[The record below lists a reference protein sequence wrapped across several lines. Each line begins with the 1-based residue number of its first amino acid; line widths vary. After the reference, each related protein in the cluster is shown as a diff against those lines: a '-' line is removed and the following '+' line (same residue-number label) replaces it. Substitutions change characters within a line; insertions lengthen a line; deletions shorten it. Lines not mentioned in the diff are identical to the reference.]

1 MKNYT
6 VRRYKINDFALW
18 NAFISNA
25 KNATFLFHR
34 DFMEYHQDRF
44 SDFSLLVFEA
54 DKLVCVLPA
63 NKAET
68 TLYSHQGLT
77 YGGFVFDT
85 KIKLGKAI
93 TIAKTVLQFLYEN
106 QITTF
111 QLKQLPSIYH
121 TAFSEEIEYALFLAK
136 AQLIRRDCLSV
147 IDMKQSLSFSKDR
160 KQALQRSEKKE
171 LTVKEE
177 TNFDLFWNTVLIP
190 NLDKK
195 HNAKPVHTAEE
206 IAKLQQLFPNNIRHF
221 NVYHENTMVAG
232 TTVFVTEKVAHS
244 QYISGNAQ
252 KNELGSLDFLHHY
265 LLTEVFLDKAYFD
278 FGISHEENGQK
289 INDGLLYWKE
299 SFGAKTTVQDFYQV
313 ATANYSLLEN
323 VML

>member
-1 MKNYT
+1 
-6 VRRYKINDFALW
+6 
-18 NAFISNA
+18 
-25 KNATFLFHR
+25 
-34 DFMEYHQDRF
+34 MEYHQDRF
-44 SDFSLLVFEA
+44 SDYSLLVFEA
-54 DKLVCVLPA
+54 DKLVSVLPA
-63 NKAET
+63 NKVANG
-68 TLYSHQGLT
+68 LYSHQGLT
-77 YGGFVFDT
+77 YGGFVFDA

-93 TIAKTVLQFLYEN
+93 TIAKTVLQFLHKN
-106 QITTF
+106 QIATF
-111 QLKQLPSIYH
+111 QLKLLPSIYSNF
-121 TAFSEEIEYALFLAK
+121 FSEEMEYVLFLAN

-147 IDMKQSLSFSKDR
+147 IDMNQPLSFSKDR
-160 KQALQRSEKKE
+160 KQALQRSEKKG

-206 IAKLQQLFPNNIRHF
+206 MTKLQQLFPNNIRHF
-221 NVYHENTMVAG
+221 NVYHENKMVAG

-265 LLTEVFLDKAYFD
+265 LLTEVFQDKAYFD

-289 INDGLLYWKE
+289 INEGLLYWKE
-299 SFGAKTTVQDFYQV
+299 SFGAKTTVQDFYEV